1 MLQMENII
9 HHVINTI
16 HLYEYYIGTF
26 SSIDMHA
33 LNRVFLSTIFSG
45 NQKRLNQIW
54 SATIVSDNI

>member
-45 NQKRLNQIW
+45 NQKRLNQI
-54 SATIVSDNI
+54 